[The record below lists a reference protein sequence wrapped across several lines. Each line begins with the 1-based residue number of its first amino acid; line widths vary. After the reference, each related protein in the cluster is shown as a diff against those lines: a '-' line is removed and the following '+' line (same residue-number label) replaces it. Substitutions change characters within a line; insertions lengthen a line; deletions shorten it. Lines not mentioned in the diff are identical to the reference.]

1 MEHKELRKRVTELH
15 EDLCIENRCLIRKFL
30 REIQSHED
38 REKIISS
45 YKTMFDYDK
54 NYYGKNYY
62 LTGFVKTEDDVFV
75 KGQIDNES
83 TMVSIEELPIESLIE
98 IHWVV
103 STIVNTLQI

>member
-15 EDLCIENRCLIRKFL
+15 EDLCIENRRLIRKFL

-45 YKTMFDYDK
+45 YKTMFDY
-54 NYYGKNYY
+54 GKNYY
-62 LTGFVKTEDDVFV
+62 LTGFVSTEDDVFA
-75 KGQIDNES
+75 KGQIDNEA